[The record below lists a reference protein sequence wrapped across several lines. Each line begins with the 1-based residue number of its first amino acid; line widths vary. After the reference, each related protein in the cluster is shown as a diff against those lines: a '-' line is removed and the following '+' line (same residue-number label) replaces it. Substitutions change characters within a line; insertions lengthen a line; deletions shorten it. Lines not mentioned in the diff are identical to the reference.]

1 MKYIAALLVAATA
14 VVAQQQES
22 NQGPN
27 ISTGSNAI
35 SNPNVN
41 NGFQA
46 QGSFIDGSDSGGN
59 TIDDIMQN
67 FGFGDGAFRRR
78 NAILNNSKD
87 GRFGA
92 PPPVPAAL

>member
-1 MKYIAALLVAATA
+1 MKFIATLLIAATA
-14 VVAQQQES
+14 VLAQQQVS

-27 ISTGSNAI
+27 VSTGSNAI

-67 FGFGDGAFRRR
+67 FGFGSGAFRRR
-78 NAILNNSKD
+78 NAIFNNK
-87 GRFGA
+87 
-92 PPPVPAAL
+92 